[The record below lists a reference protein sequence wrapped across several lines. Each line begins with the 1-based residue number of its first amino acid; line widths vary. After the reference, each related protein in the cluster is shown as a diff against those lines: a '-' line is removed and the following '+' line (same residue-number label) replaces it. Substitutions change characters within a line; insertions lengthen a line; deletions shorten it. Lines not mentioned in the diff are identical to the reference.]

1 MLANYSSNAKLFM
14 KFFISLLLTALLSF
28 AACLFLPWW
37 VIAIAGFVVGFGIPQ
52 KAGMAFLAGFLA
64 LFVLWVGLSYWM
76 SASNNHL
83 LAHKISMLFLKLDNP
98 FLLIA
103 VTGLIGG
110 LVGGLGSL
118 TGRLARK
125 LTNR

>member
-1 MLANYSSNAKLFM
+1 M

-64 LFVLWVGLSYWM
+64 LFFLWVGLSYWL

-118 TGRLARK
+118 SGRLARK